1 MTIVKRILSG
11 LVVFIAGLEVGGIGM
26 WYLTMKAIQDKPS
39 PRRASRRPTSYY
51 SYAKYC
57 QDNEF

>member
-26 WYLTMKAIQDKPS
+26 WYFTMEAIRDERS
-39 PRRASRRPTSYY
+39 SRRPRRPTSY

-57 QDNEF
+57 QDNEI

>member
-26 WYLTMKAIQDKPS
+26 WYLTIKAINEFS

>member
-26 WYLTMKAIQDKPS
+26 WYLTMKATRDES
-39 PRRASRRPTSYY
+39 SSRRPTLY

-57 QDNEF
+57 QDNEI

>member
-26 WYLTMKAIQDKPS
+26 WYLTMKAIRDEPS
-39 PRRASRRPTSYY
+39 PRRVSRRPTSY

-57 QDNEF
+57 QDNEI

>member
-1 MTIVKRILSG
+1 MTVVKRILSG
-11 LVVFIAGLEVGGIGM
+11 LVVFIGGIGM

-39 PRRASRRPTSYY
+39 PRKASRRPTSYY

>member
-11 LVVFIAGLEVGGIGM
+11 LVVFIAGLEVGGFGM
-26 WYLTMKAIQDKPS
+26 WYLTMKAIRDEPS
-39 PRRASRRPTSYY
+39 PRRPTSY

-57 QDNEF
+57 QDNKI